1 MIENNEDYDS
11 IIKKLVKYYISQH
24 YISQQR
30 VARKVFII
38 QFTKALEED
47 TLRKRNMDNL
57 ILRNKNGEY
66 LTW

>member
-1 MIENNEDYDS
+1 MNEDYDS
-11 IIKKLVKYYISQH
+11 IIKKLAKYYISQY

-30 VARKVFII
+30 VARKEFIK

-57 ILRNKNGEY
+57 ILRNENGEY